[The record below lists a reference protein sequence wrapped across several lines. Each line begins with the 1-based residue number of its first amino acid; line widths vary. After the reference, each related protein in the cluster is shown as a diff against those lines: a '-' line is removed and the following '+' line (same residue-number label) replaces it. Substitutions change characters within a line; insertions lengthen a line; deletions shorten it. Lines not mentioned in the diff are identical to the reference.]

1 VELTQG
7 AQDSFWGCVVKLDF
21 GWVEVR
27 FGAVSPPNLLASLA
41 VRVDFWGMQSSTPI
55 DTATIAFRR
64 VLAEATVGDQAR
76 VDALVVLAQRKL
88 FAATWPGPS
97 QMVRTLTNSDGETA
111 LPLFTGLDSLE
122 STASRFGWREPDGS
136 LQFKALSAREAW
148 QLVLSRGVHFV
159 VLDIGSEHSVEFAK
173 QELEPLLQL
182 QSGRAGSGPF
192 ASAGEPEAA
201 ILRAVKESGRPP
213 RPSGGLAEAAARS
226 GDSAARALPK
236 RPASQPLTGKAK
248 PPSVRPPPVLSANDN
263 GPRVRTPI
271 PGQAAPLQPAGNP
284 EARAGG
290 RSGASRSAP
299 PTRDD
304 LPKHLKPLAPPKIV
318 LSDALRHGISAAL
331 RSFPEVEWACVVA
344 DESAIPVIGLRVDPS
359 FLNRVADITDAVL
372 GAAEKLGGELQVLLL
387 NNPELVKSAHKN
399 GQAFYPWRK

>member
-1 VELTQG
+1 
-7 AQDSFWGCVVKLDF
+7 
-21 GWVEVR
+21 
-27 FGAVSPPNLLASLA
+27 
-41 VRVDFWGMQSSTPI
+41 MQSSTPI

-64 VLAEATVGDQAR
+64 VLADATAGEQAR

-122 STASRFGWREPDGS
+122 ATATRFGWREPDGS
-136 LQFKALSAREAW
+136 LQWKELSAREA
-148 QLVLSRGVHFV
+148 LKHVLSRGVNFV

-173 QELEPLLQL
+173 GELEPLLQMPT
-182 QSGRAGSGPF
+182 GRAGSGPF
-192 ASAGEPEAA
+192 ASAGEPQAA
-201 ILRAVKESGRPP
+201 ILQAVKRSSRPP
-213 RPSGGLAEAAARS
+213 HGAPEAAAGG
-226 GDSAARALPK
+226 GDTPARVLPK

-263 GPRVRTPI
+263 SPRTRTPM
-271 PGQAAPLQPAGNP
+271 PTPTPAPPNREAPTAGHGREAAA
-284 EARAGG
+284 ARV
-290 RSGASRSAP
+290 AP

-304 LPKHLKPLAPPKIV
+304 LKKHLKALAPPNLV

-331 RSFPEVEWACVVA
+331 RAFPEVEWACVVA
-344 DESAIPVIGLRVDPS
+344 DDSPIPVIGVRVDPS
-359 FLNRVADITDAVL
+359 FLNRVAEITDAIL
-372 GAAEKLGGELQVLLL
+372 GAAEKQAGGELQVLLL

-399 GQAFYPWRK
+399 GHAFYPWRK